1 MGLTP
6 SFLDSADKALHQ
18 ASLHLLFQLFSDS
31 AHPSREAASLF
42 ATSSSALGLKTTALC
57 WKYCTKYSITV
68 TTDAMKRVTRNN
80 HCGSSE
86 PKYDELEFS
95 MLDILCK
102 WKR

>member
-1 MGLTP
+1 MELTP
-6 SFLDSADKALHQ
+6 SFLDSSDKALHQ
-18 ASLHLLFQLFSDS
+18 ASLHLLFQLSSDS

-42 ATSSSALGLKTTALC
+42 ATSSSALGLKTTAPC

-86 PKYDELEFS
+86 PKYDELELS
-95 MLDILCK
+95 MSDILCK
-102 WKR
+102 